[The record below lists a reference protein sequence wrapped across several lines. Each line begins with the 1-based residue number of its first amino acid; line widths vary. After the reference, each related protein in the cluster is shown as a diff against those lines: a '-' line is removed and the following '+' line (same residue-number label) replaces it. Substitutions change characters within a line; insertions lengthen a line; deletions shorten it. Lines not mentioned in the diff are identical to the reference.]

1 MGAVSLHHHLH
12 QLVAHAPC
20 GVVRDAELAVQ
31 LHRRCTFFVLGHE
44 VDALEPH
51 RQGQLGGL
59 EDGAGGNGGL
69 AVAAIALLELVCGQL
84 TASVVATVR
93 AHEAVGPSPVVQGVE
108 ALLFGSIEREELVEA
123 DSFLEL
129 HRVAGH
135 GILLLY
141 Q

>member
-1 MGAVSLHHHLH
+1 M
-12 QLVAHAPC
+12 
-20 GVVRDAELAVQ
+20 

-59 EDGAGGNGGL
+59 EDGAGGNGGSSDST
-69 AVAAIALLELVCGQL
+69 LELVCGQL
-84 TASVVATVR
+84 AASVVATVR

>member
-1 MGAVSLHHHLH
+1 MPWNHTVRGS
-12 QLVAHAPC
+12 LVAS
-20 GVVRDAELAVQ
+20 
-31 LHRRCTFFVLGHE
+31 
-44 VDALEPH
+44 
-51 RQGQLGGL
+51 

-84 TASVVATVR
+84 AASVVATVR

-135 GILLLY
+135 GILLLD